1 MNGRTDGHGQTDI
14 AIDPNQEYILY
25 TSFNESIISSYS
37 NSNDYKY
44 YSNLKIFLTIL
55 SNFGLPNIHFNSLYI
70 YLFLRVPKFLI

>member
-1 MNGRTDGHGQTDI
+1 MDGQTDM

-25 TSFNESIISSYS
+25 MIENASFNESIISSYS

-55 SNFGLPNIHFNSLYI
+55 SNFGLPNIHFSSLYI

>member
-1 MNGRTDGHGQTDI
+1 MDGQTNM

-25 TSFNESIISSYS
+25 MIENASFNESIISSYS

-55 SNFGLPNIHFNSLYI
+55 SNFGLPNIHFSSLYI